1 MLRNHFW
8 IENVAFLGMLE
19 KVYSY
24 SEYQNIN
31 STGHQPKVY
40 LYLWSLCLIKR
51 KLACLLV
58 IIVSLG
64 YGIVN
69 HLLGIVML
77 GLIGDSLVS
86 LCSY

>member
-19 KVYSY
+19 KVFSY

-31 STGHQPKVY
+31 STAHQPKVY

-77 GLIGDSLVS
+77 G
-86 LCSY
+86 